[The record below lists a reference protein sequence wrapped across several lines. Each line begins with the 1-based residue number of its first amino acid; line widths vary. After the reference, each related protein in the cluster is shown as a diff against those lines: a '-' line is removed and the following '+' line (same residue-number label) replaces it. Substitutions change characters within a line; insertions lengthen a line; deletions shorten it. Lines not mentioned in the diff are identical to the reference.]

1 MKENSKNVFL
11 DSICAIVLKVKSLTH
26 FIKKVNMILGK
37 FDLQIEKNKNEIV
50 QKLMKVEE

>member
-1 MKENSKNVFL
+1 MKENSKNVFFRFNL
-11 DSICAIVLKVKSLTH
+11 CHSTKSEKPYS
-26 FIKKVNMILGK
+26 FYKKVNMILGK

>member
-1 MKENSKNVFL
+1 MSKSEKPYSFY
-11 DSICAIVLKVKSLTH
+11 
-26 FIKKVNMILGK
+26 KKVNMILGK